1 MVGRRKKCAP
11 AQSTKDSRKY
21 RYLPTTLLTS
31 KEAEHPV
38 LQFADRFDM
47 QSLKRLTFLRQIR
60 KCHQVSIRLHIT
72 MGNRSDVFRAMLES
86 RVLLSTRCERL
97 EQQVAKAIV
106 DAQNRPERK
115 QNRSTGQ
122 ERLQSRDGQKASAP
136 QWNRER
142 CLAPEAKDLSS
153 NLLKL

>member
-1 MVGRRKKCAP
+1 MKASLRDTLSRCICREVGIDSEARFEAKLRHSFGSYLEDNPNIMSQLKRSFQHAARAAELRSAFKSTASVANARRRKP
-11 AQSTKDSRKY
+11 R
-21 RYLPTTLLTS
+21 R
-31 KEAEHPV
+31 
-38 LQFADRFDM
+38 
-47 QSLKRLTFLRQIR
+47 
-60 KCHQVSIRLHIT
+60 
-72 MGNRSDVFRAMLES
+72 
-86 RVLLSTRCERL
+86 LLSTRCERL

-122 ERLQSRDGQKASAP
+122 ERLQSRDGQKSSAP

-142 CLAPEAKDLSS
+142 CPAPEAKDLSS

>member
-1 MVGRRKKCAP
+1 MALESLFLISSTTTTCHEMTALRLPSASDLLQP
-11 AQSTKDSRKY
+11 ALSYARGHQSKVSRVLPAHFWQRLWKSTRDSR
-21 RYLPTTLLTS
+21 
-31 KEAEHPV
+31 
-38 LQFADRFDM
+38 
-47 QSLKRLTFLRQIR
+47 
-60 KCHQVSIRLHIT
+60 
-72 MGNRSDVFRAMLES
+72 NRSDVFRAMVES

-122 ERLQSRDGQKASAP
+122 ERLQSRDGQKFSAP

-142 CLAPEAKDLSS
+142 CPAPEAKDLSS